1 LKENNTNI
9 KFGFL
14 NSKSE
19 VNVLLQKIDWGTH
32 SLKDPDTWPVNFR
45 TLLSFTLSSKTPQ
58 LLIWGKRHFQFFN
71 DAFYAQVIGFNPQS
85 LGNESNDYPLEIWPK
100 IEQYVDDIFTTHEA
114 FLIEDVHLP
123 VYKNGAL
130 HSAGCTVN
138 FVPIFNEDGTVDGVL
153 ATFNDIKLLSDII
166 TSAQATQHDVKVLS
180 TIVANSPFPIGI
192 YAGEDLVIDFA
203 NKALLEIWGKDKAV
217 IGKKYI
223 DVFPTL
229 SSNEVLL
236 ELSNVYK
243 TGIPFEANN
252 RNVHINK
259 NGNVFEYYLNYS
271 FIPLFDSSGTIYAIM
286 STATDVTAL
295 NIAKKKVEYNQ
306 SRFYSLVAEAPV
318 ATCLFT
324 GRDMKIEIANEK
336 MINLWGKD
344 SSVLGKSLSEA
355 VPELVG
361 QPFLDILDE
370 VFTTGIAYEDRDA
383 RADLVVNGL
392 LTTYY
397 FDFAYKPLRDSSGKI
412 YGVMDMAVDVTDK
425 VKARKKLE
433 ESERSF
439 KSLIQEAPVATC
451 FFLGREMK
459 IEIVNDR
466 MIKLWGKD
474 ASIIGKS
481 LVEAVPELVGQQ
493 FLEILDNVYNTGTS
507 YENFDT
513 EAELIV
519 DGVKGTYYFDFTYK
533 PVFNDKGEVYGIIN
547 MVVDV
552 TNKVIANQRIQ
563 ENQRQ
568 LLDSFEQSPVG
579 IALLSRDNL
588 EFIIANTFYGRLVG
602 RNSKEIIGKSLLNAV
617 PELKGQGFDD
627 LLHEVV
633 ATGVAYT
640 AKEVSVELH
649 KDGQPEI
656 IYVDLAYQP
665 MRERD
670 GSISAILVV
679 ATDVTQ
685 QVTSRRKVEASEAKL
700 KSVIA
705 TAPAGM
711 GLFVG
716 RDLIV
721 EMPNQTFIDIVGK
734 GWDIV
739 GKPLREAMPELLTE
753 GQPFLKILDDVFT
766 TGKMFHSQGSQV
778 KIVQNGVM
786 TYNYYNITYTP
797 LLDENGEV
805 YAILDIAIDVT
816 ETILARQKAEEAMTS
831 LRGAIE
837 LAELAAWTYNIK
849 DNTYTYSP
857 RFLEWLGISNDLQLA
872 DDVYKHLPEE
882 YRAEVKSNIF
892 ASTQPGSDGLYA
904 AEHPII
910 NKLNGEQ
917 RIINAQA
924 QVFYNAV
931 GEPEFLTGTAR
942 DVTKERE
949 LQQLLESQVKERTE
963 KLQYANAELEEANN
977 NLQKSN
983 SELGQFAYIASHDL
997 QEPIRKI
1004 SIFIKMLEEKLANV
1018 ADEKSKYYIERI
1030 EQSAERMT
1038 SLIKDILGYSQLSKE
1053 NEVLEMVDL
1062 NTVAKNIITDFELI
1076 IEQKNATI
1084 NYNNLPLIKAVP
1096 LQMTQLFA
1104 NLISNSLKYSKQ
1116 DVAPIINIES
1126 SILTSDDI
1134 IYYRLPHPPNLYF
1147 KIIFSDNGIGFNQ
1160 DYAQQIFSIFQRLHT
1175 KSEFMGTGIGLAM
1188 CKKIAQN
1195 HNGEIYAFSK
1205 EGNGAEFVVVIPLE
1219 K

>member
-1 LKENNTNI
+1 LKENNTNS

-14 NSKSE
+14 NYKSE
-19 VNVLLQKIDWGTH
+19 VNVLLQKIDWDVH
-32 SLKDPDTWPVNFR
+32 PLKDPDTWPVNFR

-58 LLIWGKRHFQFFN
+58 LLIWGKQHFQFFN
-71 DAFYAQVIGFNPQS
+71 DAFYAQVSGFNPQP
-85 LGNESNDYPLEIWPK
+85 LGNASNDYPLEIWPK

-114 FLIEDVHLP
+114 ILVEDVHLP

-138 FVPIFNEDGTVDGVL
+138 FVPIFNEDGAIDGVS
-153 ATFNDIKLLSDII
+153 ATFINIKLLSDII

-203 NKALLEIWGKDKAV
+203 NKALLEIWGKDKTV

-229 SSNEVLL
+229 SSKEVLL

-259 NGNVFEYYLNYS
+259 NGNVCEYYLNYS
-271 FIPLFDSSGTIYAIM
+271 FIPLFDSQGTIYAIM

-344 SSVLGKSLSEA
+344 SSVLGKPLSDA
-355 VPELVG
+355 VPELIG

-383 RADLVVNGL
+383 RADLVVNGV
-392 LTTYY
+392 LTTFY
-397 FDFAYKPLRDSSGKI
+397 FDFTYKPLRDNSGKI

-433 ESERSF
+433 ESEKSF

-451 FFLGREMK
+451 FFLVRDMK

-493 FLEILDNVYNTGTS
+493 FLDILDNVYNTGVAH
-507 YENFDT
+507 ENIDA
-513 EAELIV
+513 EAELVV
-519 DGVKGTYYFDFTYK
+519 DGIKGTYYFDFTYK
-533 PVFNDKGEVYGIIN
+533 PVFNDKGEVYGIIS

-552 TNKVIANQRIQ
+552 TNKVIANQQIL
-563 ENQRQ
+563 ESQRQ

-579 IALLSRDNL
+579 IALLNRDNL
-588 EFIIANTFYGRLVG
+588 EFIMANTFYGRLVG

-617 PELKGQGFDD
+617 PELKGQGFDV

-670 GSISAILVV
+670 GSINAILVV

-739 GKPLREAMPELLTE
+739 GKPLWEAMPELLTE

-766 TGKMFHSQGSQV
+766 TGKMYHSQGSQV
-778 KIVQNGVM
+778 KIIQNGVM

-797 LLDENGEV
+797 ILDENGEV

-816 ETILARQKAEEAMTS
+816 DTILARQKAEEAMAS

-837 LAELAAWTYNIK
+837 LAELAAWTLNIK
-849 DNTYTYSP
+849 DNTFTFSP
-857 RFLEWLGISNDLQLA
+857 RFLEWLGVSNNIDAEIGLSTI
-872 DDVYKHLPEE
+872 PEE
-882 YRAEVKSNIF
+882 YRLQIKTALENAI
-892 ASTQPGSDGLYA
+892 APDSTGLYH
-904 AEHPII
+904 AEHPVINVLTGEKII
-910 NKLNGEQ
+910 VNS
-917 RIINAQA
+917 QA
-924 QVFYNAV
+924 QVFYDALGV
-931 GEPEFLTGTAR
+931 PEFLTGTAR

-977 NLQKSN
+977 SLQKSN

-1004 SIFIKMLEEKLANV
+1004 SIFIKMLEEKLAAV

-1053 NEVLEMVDL
+1053 NEVFEIVDL

-1134 IYYRLPHPPNLYF
+1134 TYYSIPHPPNLYF

-1175 KSEFMGTGIGLAM
+1175 KSEFTGTGIGLAM

-1205 EGNGAEFVVVIPLE
+1205 EGKGAEFVVVLPLE

>member
-9 KFGFL
+9 KFSFL
-14 NSKSE
+14 NYKSE
-19 VNVLLQKIDWGTH
+19 VNVLLQKIDWGAH

-45 TLLSFTLSSKTPQ
+45 TLLSFTLSSKSPQ
-58 LLIWGKRHFQFFN
+58 LLIWGGRQLQFFN
-71 DAFYAQVIGFNPQS
+71 DAFYAQVSGFTPQS
-85 LGNESNDYPLEIWPK
+85 LGNAANDYPLEIWPK
-100 IEQYVDDIFTTHEA
+100 IGHYVDEIFSTHESI
-114 FLIEDVHLP
+114 LVEDINLP

-130 HSAGCTVN
+130 HSAGCTIN
-138 FVPIFNEDGTVDGVL
+138 FVPLFNEDGTVDGVFV
-153 ATFNDIKLLSDII
+153 TFNDIKLLSDII

-203 NKALLEIWGKDKAV
+203 NKALLEIWGKDKTV

-229 SSNEVLL
+229 SSEKVLNEL
-236 ELSNVYK
+236 NTVYA
-243 TGIPFEANN
+243 TGIPFETNN

-259 NGNVFEYYLNYS
+259 NGNVCEYYLNYS

-306 SRFYSLVAEAPV
+306 ERFYSLIAEAPV

-336 MINLWGKD
+336 MIDLWGKD
-344 SSVLGKSLSEA
+344 SSVLGKPLSEA
-355 VPELVG
+355 VPELIG

-370 VFTTGIAYEDRDA
+370 VFTSGIAYEDQDA
-383 RADLVVNGL
+383 RADLIVNGVL
-392 LTTYY
+392 STFY
-397 FDFAYKPLRDSSGKI
+397 FDFTYKPLRDSTGRI

-451 FFLGREMK
+451 FFLGKELR
-459 IEIVNDR
+459 IE
-466 MIKLWGKD
+466 LWGKD
-474 ASIIGKS
+474 ASIIGKR
-481 LVEAVPELVGQQ
+481 LEEAVPELVGQQ
-493 FLEILDNVYNTGTS
+493 FLKILDNVYATGTA

-513 EAELIV
+513 PAELIV
-519 DGVKGTYYFDFTYK
+519 NGVKGSYYFDFTYK
-533 PVFNDKGEVYGIIN
+533 PVFNDSGEVYGIIN

-568 LLDSFEQSPVG
+568 LLNSFEQSPVG
-579 IALLSRDNL
+579 IAIIDRDNL
-588 EFIIANTFYGRLVG
+588 KFTMANSFYGNLVDRKPG
-602 RNSKEIIGKSLLNAV
+602 EIIGKSLLEAL
-617 PELKGQGFDD
+617 PELEGQGFDD
-627 LLHEVV
+627 LLHEVI
-633 ATGVAYT
+633 ASGIPYT
-640 AKEVSVELH
+640 AKEVAVEILRNS
-649 KDGQPEI
+649 QMET

-665 MRERD
+665 RRERD
-670 GSISAILVV
+670 NTITGILVV

-685 QVTSRRKVEASEAKL
+685 QVTSRKKVEASEAKL

-721 EMPNQTFIDIVGK
+721 DMPNQTFIDIVGK
-734 GWDIV
+734 GWDVV

-753 GQPFLKILDDVFT
+753 GQPFLKILDDVYT
-766 TGKMFHSQGSQV
+766 TGKMFHSYGSQV

-797 LLDENGEV
+797 LLNENGEV

-849 DNTYTYSP
+849 DETYTYSP
-857 RFLEWLGISNDLQLA
+857 RFLEWLGISNDVQLA
-872 DDVYKHLPEE
+872 DDVYKHLPED
-882 YRAEVKSNIF
+882 YRAEVKSNIL
-892 ASTQPGSDGLYA
+892 ASTQAGSDGLYA
-904 AEHPII
+904 AEHPIT
-910 NKLNGEQ
+910 NKLSGEQ
-917 RIINAQA
+917 RIINSQA

-963 KLQYANAELEEANN
+963 KLQYANAELEAANN

-1004 SIFIKMLEEKLANV
+1004 SIFIKMLEEKLSDV

-1038 SLIKDILGYSQLSKE
+1038 NLIKDILGYSQLSKE
-1053 NEVLEMVDL
+1053 NEVFEMVDL
-1062 NTVAKNIITDFELI
+1062 NTIAKNIITDFELI

-1084 NYNNLPLIKAVP
+1084 IYNNLPLIKAVP

-1116 DVAPIINIES
+1116 DVAPVINIES
-1126 SILTSDDI
+1126 SILTNDDI
-1134 IYYRLPHPPNLYF
+1134 IYYSLPHPPEVYF

-1188 CKKIAQN
+1188 CKKITQN

-1205 EGNGAEFVVVIPLE
+1205 EGKGAEFVVVLPLE